1 VKVIL
6 DYLTGD
12 RTMKIAFLTIR
23 LTKHDAISNYS
34 VDMLERLSHSHHVD
48 LYTFVT
54 QTEIPAKVVQYNY
67 TGIKDHNMKSVLLAM
82 TKIYQLAQ
90 KLEKYDLLILYSPDI
105 PVLFSAHLAKSF
117 NPDLKLIWDFQGI
130 TPTRYMYFKDK
141 LLTSVRRLVSLRS
154 MKTSDLILVRSES
167 VKKEIE
173 PYVNARKSRKIL
185 VTPLGIH
192 LDRFKNID
200 AEEIRR
206 KHKLYG
212 RFVLLYVGRL
222 VPSKQVDFLIKAIP
236 NLSEDFLLVIVGSG
250 IEKENLEN
258 LAASLNVKDR
268 VIFAGRVSDD
278 DLPKYYASS
287 NAFVTASLHEGFCV
301 PIIESFASGKPA
313 VVPNRASM
321 PEVVADGGL
330 IYDGSME
337 DFLSKLRSLK
347 DPTTIDKIN
356 IKVNQII
363 KKYDVSKV
371 SEEYLETIEKAVDE
385 S

>member
-1 VKVIL
+1 
-6 DYLTGD
+6 
-12 RTMKIAFLTIR
+12 MNIAFLTTR
-23 LTKHDAISNYS
+23 LTKYDAISNYS
-34 VDMLERLSHSHHVD
+34 VDMLKKLSDSHHVD

-54 QTEIPAKVVQYNY
+54 QTEIPAKVSQYNY
-67 TGIKDHNMKSVLLAM
+67 TSIKDHNIKSVLFAV
-82 TKIYQLAQ
+82 TKIYPLAQ
-90 KLEKYDLLILYSPDI
+90 KLKKYNLLILYSPDI
-105 PVLFSAHLAKSF
+105 PALFSAHLAKSF
-117 NPDLKLIWDFQGI
+117 NPNLKLIWDFQGI
-130 TPTRYMYFKDK
+130 TPIRYMYFKDK
-141 LLTSVRRLVSLRS
+141 LLTSVRRFVSLRS
-154 MKTSDLILVRSES
+154 MKSSNLILVRSES

-173 PYVNARKSRKIL
+173 PYVNARKNRKIL

-192 LDRFKNID
+192 LDRFNYID

-206 KHKLYG
+206 KHNLYG

-258 LAASLNVKDR
+258 LAVSLNVKDR

-301 PIIESFASGKPA
+301 PIIESFASGKLA

-337 DFLSKLRSLK
+337 DFLSKLGSLK
-347 DPTTIDKIN
+347 DQAVLDNIS

-371 SEEYLETIEKAVDE
+371 SEEYLETIEKAMDGF
-385 S
+385 

>member
-1 VKVIL
+1 
-6 DYLTGD
+6 
-12 RTMKIAFLTIR
+12 
-23 LTKHDAISNYS
+23 
-34 VDMLERLSHSHHVD
+34 
-48 LYTFVT
+48 
-54 QTEIPAKVVQYNY
+54 
-67 TGIKDHNMKSVLLAM
+67 
-82 TKIYQLAQ
+82 
-90 KLEKYDLLILYSPDI
+90 
-105 PVLFSAHLAKSF
+105 
-117 NPDLKLIWDFQGI
+117 
-130 TPTRYMYFKDK
+130 
-141 LLTSVRRLVSLRS
+141 

-185 VTPLGIH
+185 VTQLGIH

-206 KHKLYG
+206 KHNLYG

-222 VPSKQVDFLIKAIP
+222 VPSKQVDFLIKALP
-236 NLSEDFLLVIVGSG
+236 NLNEDFLLVIVGSG

-268 VIFAGRVSDD
+268 VIFAGRVSDE

-301 PIIESFASGKPA
+301 PIVESLASGKLA
-313 VVPNRASM
+313 VVPNRTSM

-337 DFLSKLRSLK
+337 DFLLQLRSLK
-347 DPTTIDKIN
+347 DPEVLETIN
-356 IKVNQII
+356 ERVSQIV
-363 KKYDVSKV
+363 KKYDIIKV
-371 SEEYLETIEKAVDE
+371 SEEYLETIGKVMDE
-385 S
+385 SK